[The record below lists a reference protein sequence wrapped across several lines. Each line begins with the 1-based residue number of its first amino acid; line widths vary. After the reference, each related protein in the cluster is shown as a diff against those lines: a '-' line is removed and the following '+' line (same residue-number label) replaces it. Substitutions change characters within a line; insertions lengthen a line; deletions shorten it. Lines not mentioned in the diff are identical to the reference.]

1 MRSKNRL
8 PEDCALHHSLQQQLS
23 DCAAYDR
30 FAFKKKM
37 PKKGGIVRRGWQ
49 VACVCLLGIF
59 IPALITS
66 LGYSLTDALGP
77 GPGFFPFWLSLIGI
91 ALTSGM
97 LVQLVGGRIFADAA
111 VEILPDRQ
119 VALQGGAVL
128 VALTVA
134 AALLEPLGFRLTM
147 LPFIAGLLL
156 ALGARSLLAIALT
169 AGAGSFGVFHVFYY
183 WLKVPLPIGVFGI

>member
-1 MRSKNRL
+1 M
-8 PEDCALHHSLQQQLS
+8 
-23 DCAAYDR
+23 
-30 FAFKKKM
+30 
-37 PKKGGIVRRGWQ
+37 RRGWQ
-49 VACVCLLGIF
+49 VACICLLGIF

-91 ALTSGM
+91 ALTGAM
-97 LVQLVGGRIFADAA
+97 LVQLARGSIFAEAA
-111 VEILPDRQ
+111 VEVLPDRQ
-119 VALQGGAVL
+119 AALQAGAVL

-156 ALGARSLLAIALT
+156 VLGARSLIAIALT
-169 AGAGSFGVFHVFYY
+169 AVAGSFGVFHVFYH
-183 WLKVPLPIGVFGI
+183 WLKVPLPTGALGI